1 MRTRLFLSS
10 NKYLSPEL
18 GWFSDKRPGNRQTAF
33 LTIVAELVRCS
44 PLDSG
49 VRSGS
54 SSDRLVAHL
63 PDRGQ
68 ATLTAGTSAAIVGPQ
83 AKTGCLGLCGRRG
96 WHLSDR
102 GQAAARHVGGE
113 CGAKPRPPTFT
124 GPCARRS
131 HPPGAVSQWGER
143 RTDVV
148 NVMAQHSLPR
158 TPY

>member
-68 ATLTAGTSAAIVGPQ
+68 ATLTAGTSAAIVGPSQ
-83 AKTGCLGLCGRRG
+83 
-96 WHLSDR
+96 DR
-102 GQAAARHVGGE
+102 L
-113 CGAKPRPPTFT
+113 
-124 GPCARRS
+124 
-131 HPPGAVSQWGER
+131 PGAVWPAWLAPVGSWAGGGQARRRRVWGQAKAP
-143 RTDVV
+143 DV
-148 NVMAQHSLPR
+148 HRSLR
-158 TPY
+158 A